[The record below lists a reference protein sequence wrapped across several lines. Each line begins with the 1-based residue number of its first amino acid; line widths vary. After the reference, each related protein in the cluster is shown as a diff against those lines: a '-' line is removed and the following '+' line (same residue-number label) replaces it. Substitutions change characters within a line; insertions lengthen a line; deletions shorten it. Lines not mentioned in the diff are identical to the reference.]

1 MTTTSQFTLSERNGL
16 VYKPHPRYLAQKQK
30 GAAYTRVFT
39 VLLLYYFIFFQ
50 VKQCCI
56 LLFPFQENSRIYF
69 GWKHQ
74 ENPSSSFVQV
84 KGVANGG
91 GLRRI
96 PYDNITKA
104 QLLERAQQLF
114 FPNGKNINSIQ
125 LENCEVGLG
134 NFAGEPFTEESFE
147 STLSDYFTRQDS
159 ASKVRFY
166 LLTFRAL
173 NITILATSGIINGF
187 GESSQRYVEG
197 KEDIAS
203 YIERVELYFAANYI
217 KEDHKFSTFLPLIGA
232 DAYGVLCNLLAPDL
246 PKDKSF
252 AVLKEIL
259 IAHYS
264 PKPILVAEQLKFH
277 CRSQLE
283 SKLIAQLSCC

>member
-1 MTTTSQFTLSERNGL
+1 M
-16 VYKPHPRYLAQKQK
+16 
-30 GAAYTRVFT
+30 
-39 VLLLYYFIFFQ
+39 
-50 VKQCCI
+50 
-56 LLFPFQENSRIYF
+56 
-69 GWKHQ
+69 
-74 ENPSSSFVQV
+74 

-91 GLRRI
+91 GLQRI

-134 NFAGEPFTEESFE
+134 NFAGEPFTEEESLE
-147 STLSDYFTRQDS
+147 STLSDYFTRHDS

-187 GESSQRYVEG
+187 GGSSRRYVEG

-203 YIERVELYFAANYI
+203 YLERLELYFAANYVE
-217 KEDHKFSTFLPLIGA
+217 EDHKFSTFLSLIGT
-232 DAYGVLCNLLAPDL
+232 DAYGVLCNLLDPDR

-259 IAHYS
+259 TAHYS
-264 PKPILVAEQLKFH
+264 LKPILVAEQLKFH
-277 CRSQLE
+277 RHSQLE
-283 SKLIAQLSCC
+283 SKLIAHLSCC